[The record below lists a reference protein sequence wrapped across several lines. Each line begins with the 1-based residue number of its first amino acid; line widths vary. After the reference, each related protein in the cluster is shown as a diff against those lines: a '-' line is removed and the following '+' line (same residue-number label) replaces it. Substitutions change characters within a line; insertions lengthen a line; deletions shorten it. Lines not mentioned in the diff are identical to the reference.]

1 MGVRLWFTGAPGGT
15 RLAAN
20 VSTMNP
26 PAVAADEVMLA
37 LACLGWHARGMAN
50 SSVDGRPGWMVFGK
64 RHGQRFHAEGATRDE
79 AWWNAI
85 VAAGSVDLST
95 NRE

>member
-1 MGVRLWFTGAPGGT
+1 MT
-15 RLAAN
+15 
-20 VSTMNP
+20 P
-26 PAVAADEVMLA
+26 PAVVADEAMLA
-37 LACLGWHARGMAN
+37 LAWLGWNTQDMAN
-50 SSVDGRPGWMVFGK
+50 PSLGGRPGWMVFGE

-85 VAAGSVDLST
+85 IAAGSVAVST